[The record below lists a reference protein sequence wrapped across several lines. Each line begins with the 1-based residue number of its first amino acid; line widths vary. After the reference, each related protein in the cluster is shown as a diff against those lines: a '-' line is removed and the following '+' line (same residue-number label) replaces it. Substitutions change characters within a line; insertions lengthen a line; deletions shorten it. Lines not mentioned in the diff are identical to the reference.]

1 MARGDGSGWWRQ
13 SRRHHDAALKGREG
27 KHRSRHDRAPGG
39 IIQKDLD
46 RLRNGAKR
54 NRTKWALNMDQ
65 TRTAGTIYDPRDPKQ
80 VKMWRKHPDRAD
92 LDGVDTAQQQLYG
105 IKLRAA
111 AEVERHRELVKRAV
125 EDARERVR
133 KARRAAKEGK
143 ESSEAEKTAA
153 NEAIEVATAAIEK
166 ATTEVKGIIE
176 AAKEEQDHKIR
187 RFQGKWNAERKRR
200 AEIVAHTVGC
210 SMFEADALIQR
221 AKRAGFDY
229 DLVNWDSIQGKDLEY
244 SEWVEKLDRDLNK
257 ETSTKGE
264 EDNLIEWQ
272 MAKAQDEW
280 EAYVREQEESLHTEA
295 HRIRTWDEESAME
308 ERDYQISFGDSRG
321 YAENDLYESG

>member
-1 MARGDGSGWWRQ
+1 MARGEGPGWWRQ
-13 SRRHHDAALKGREG
+13 SRRHHDAAVKGREDR
-27 KHRSRHDRAPGG
+27 HRSRHDRAPSR
-39 IIQKDLD
+39 ISEEDLD
-46 RLRNGAKR
+46 RLRKGAKR
-54 NRTKWALNMDQ
+54 NRTKWALRMDQ

-80 VKMWRKHPDRAD
+80 VKRWRKHPERAD

-111 AEVERHRELVKRAV
+111 AEVEKHRELVKKAV

-153 NEAIEVATAAIEK
+153 NEAIEAATTAIEK

-187 RFQGKWNAERKRR
+187 RFQGKWDAERKRR

-221 AKRAGFDY
+221 AKRVGFDY

-244 SEWVEKLDRDLNK
+244 SEWVEKLDKDLNK

-272 MAKAQDEW
+272 MARAQDEW
-280 EAYVREQEESLHTEA
+280 EEYVREQEEMLS
-295 HRIRTWDEESAME
+295 SGME
-308 ERDYQISFGDSRG
+308 DERDYQLSYGSPEDD
-321 YAENDLYESG
+321 YANDYPEA